1 MQRKDKPEVGM
12 IYTAPSGVIRLTFK
26 DLAEYH
32 VWTGNKM
39 RAVVERLKDKEFT
52 KKALGDHSV
61 RSICEHMLM
70 ALATC
75 FNIADD
81 DWNES
86 IYDWVKQASKL
97 EMMAKWNELDL
108 RLSEVVR
115 EIPQGTIKVPHIS
128 DEPFEMQ
135 VMDFFMQ
142 YVLHTTHHRG
152 QLVLALRLLGKD
164 VPGTDYL
171 MFFREK
177 AGH

>member
-1 MQRKDKPEVGM
+1 
-12 IYTAPSGVIRLTFK
+12 VIRLTFK

-39 RAVVERLKDKEFT
+39 RAVVEHLKEKEFT
-52 KKALGDHSV
+52 RKVLGDHSA

-81 DWNES
+81 KWDES
-86 IYDWVKQASKL
+86 IYKWVSQSSKL
-97 EMMAKWNELDL
+97 EMLAKWNEFDL
-108 RLSEVVR
+108 RLAEIVR
-115 EIPQGTIKVPHIS
+115 EIPQGPIEVPHIS
-128 DEPFEMQ
+128 DELFEMQ
-135 VMDFFMQ
+135 AMDFFMQ
-142 YVLHTTHHRG
+142 YILHTTHHRG
-152 QLVLALRLLGKD
+152 QLALALRLLGKD

-177 AGH
+177 AGQ

>member
-1 MQRKDKPEVGM
+1 MLC
-12 IYTAPSGVIRLTFK
+12 TSHSGVIRLTFK
-26 DLAEYH
+26 YLAEYH

-39 RAVVERLKDKEFT
+39 RAVVEHLKDKEFT
-52 KKALGDHSV
+52 KKVLGKNSV

-81 DWNES
+81 KRDEN
-86 IYDWVKQASKL
+86 IYKWVSQASKL
-97 EMMAKWNELDL
+97 EMMAKWNEFDS
-108 RLSEVVR
+108 RLAEVVR
-115 EIPQGTIKVPHIS
+115 EIPQGTIDVPHMS
-128 DEPFEMQ
+128 DEPFEIQ
-135 VMDFFMQ
+135 AMDFFMQ

-152 QLVLALRLLGKD
+152 QLALALRLLGKD